1 MPQSTGGG
9 SMPRVATRITSPTNP
24 RVRELVR
31 LRERRAREAAGVA
44 PVEGAREVLR
54 AAAAG
59 WRVRLVATCAE
70 LASPE
75 ARAAAPTLDALGAE
89 RLELGRAAFEKV
101 SLRQH
106 PDGVLALVEPP
117 TRGLHDLA
125 WRRDALYLVAD
136 GLEKPG
142 NLGALLRS
150 ADAADVDA
158 VFVTGAGTDLLN
170 PQVVRASMGSLF
182 ARPVVAVDGDE
193 LRTTLRRHGV
203 RVVTTSPHATL
214 VLWDADLAGTVA
226 IVVGTE
232 HEGLEEG
239 WLAAADAQ
247 VRVPMA
253 GLADSLNV
261 ATTGA
266 LLLFE
271 ARRQRR

>member
-1 MPQSTGGG
+1 MLAMPVQ
-9 SMPRVATRITSPTNP
+9 ITSPTNP
-24 RVRELVR
+24 RVKELVR

-44 PVEGAREVLR
+44 VVEGAREVGR
-54 AAAAG
+54 AIAAG
-59 WRVRLVATCAE
+59 WRVRLVATCPA

-75 ARAAAPTLDALGAE
+75 ARASLPSLDGLAAE
-89 RLELGRAAFEKV
+89 RLELSRVAFEKL

-117 TRGLHDLA
+117 ARTLADLP
-125 WRRDALYLVAD
+125 WRQDGLYLVAD

-150 ADAADVDA
+150 ADAAAVDA

-170 PQVVRASMGSLF
+170 PQVIRASMGSVF
-182 ARPVVAVDGDE
+182 ARPVLAVGADA
-193 LRTTLRRHGV
+193 LRGALRGHGI
-203 RVVTTSPHATL
+203 RVVATSPQADL
-214 VLWDADLAGTVA
+214 DLWDADLRGPLALVL
-226 IVVGTE
+226 GTE
-232 HEGLEEG
+232 HEGLADG
-239 WLAAADAQ
+239 WTQAADAR

>member
-1 MPQSTGGG
+1 MLK
-9 SMPRVATRITSPTNP
+9 VATRITSPTNP
-24 RVRELVR
+24 RVKELVR

-54 AAAAG
+54 AVSGG
-59 WRVRLVATCAE
+59 WRVRLIATCAE
-70 LASPE
+70 LSSPE

-89 RLELGRAAFEKV
+89 RIELSRAAFEKV

-117 TRGLHDLA
+117 TRGLEELA
-125 WRRDALYLVAD
+125 WGPDALYLVAD

-170 PQVVRASMGSLF
+170 PQVVRASMGSVF
-182 ARPVVAVDGDE
+182 ARPVVAVEGDE
-193 LRTTLRRHGV
+193 LRAAFRRHRV
-203 RVVTTSPHATL
+203 RVVTTSPHAAID
-214 VLWDADLAGTVA
+214 LWDADLERAVA
-226 IVVGTE
+226 IVLGTE
-232 HEGLEEG
+232 HEGLSEG
-239 WLAAADAQ
+239 WTRFADVQ

-271 ARRQRR
+271 ARRQRRGGER

>member
-1 MPQSTGGG
+1 MRAMPT
-9 SMPRVATRITSPTNP
+9 VVTSPTNP
-24 RVRELVR
+24 RVKQLVR
-31 LRERRAREAAGVA
+31 LRERRERDAAGVA
-44 PVEGAREVLR
+44 LVEGAREVVR
-54 AAAAG
+54 AIAAG

-75 ARAAAPTLDALGAE
+75 AHAAMTTFDALTAE
-89 RLELGRAAFEKV
+89 HLALSRAAFEKV

-106 PDGVLALVEPP
+106 PDGVLALVVPP
-117 TRGLHDLA
+117 ARDLA
-125 WRRDALYLVAD
+125 ALPWPPDGLYLIAD

-150 ADAADVDA
+150 ADAANADA
-158 VFVTGAGTDLLN
+158 VFVTGHGTDLLN
-170 PQVVRASMGSLF
+170 PQVIRASMGSVF
-182 ARPVVAVDGDE
+182 ARPVLAVDADE
-193 LRTTLRRHGV
+193 LRSTLRERHV
-203 RVVTTSPHATL
+203 RCVATSPNSDTD
-214 VLWDADLAGTVA
+214 LWDADLTGALA

-232 HEGLEEG
+232 HEGLSTA
-239 WLAAADAQ
+239 WLDAADER

>member
-1 MPQSTGGG
+1 ML
-9 SMPRVATRITSPTNP
+9 RVATRITSPTNP
-24 RVRELVR
+24 RVKELVR
-31 LRERRAREAAGVA
+31 LRDRRARDAAGIA

-54 AAAAG
+54 AAAGG
-59 WRVRLVATCAE
+59 WHVRLVATCAE

-75 ARAAAPTLDALGAE
+75 AISATPALDALGAE
-89 RLELGRAAFEKV
+89 RLELSRAAFEKV
-101 SLRQH
+101 SLRAH
-106 PDGVLALVEPP
+106 PDGVLALVAPP
-117 TRGLHDLA
+117 DRRLDELA
-125 WRRDALYLVAD
+125 WRPDALYLVAD

-170 PQVVRASMGSLF
+170 PQVVRASMGSVF
-182 ARPVVAVDGDE
+182 ARPVMAVDGDE
-193 LRTTLRRHGV
+193 LRSTLRQRGV
-203 RVVTTSPHATL
+203 RVVTTSPHAAL
-214 VLWDADLAGTVA
+214 DLWDADLRGTLA

-232 HEGLEEG
+232 HEGLAEA
-239 WLAAADAQ
+239 WLASADER